1 MSRLAN
7 PRALPL
13 LGAMLL
19 TLVCDTALALDPSLR
34 MSQYSLDNWQ
44 IPQGLP
50 QSSVQAVARTA
61 DGYLW
66 VGTQEGLARFDGIR
80 FVVFDRENEPA
91 IPDKHISVLSLDPT
105 GRLWIGTRAG
115 VAAYEHGHFIA
126 LNLMPALA
134 HAYVRAIAPGK
145 WGRIWIGTE
154 NGLFGVGDGKTLS
167 FDSTSGLQDNRIR
180 ALMEDR
186 DGVLWL
192 GTAEGSQKFDGKQFE
207 TIQLGAANSE
217 QITALHEDRDGTVWI
232 GTGDG
237 SLYRHSEDH
246 YTQMAGPA
254 RLGSTIRAL
263 TSDRDG
269 NLWIA
274 THGGGLVRWRDGV
287 FSALSTNLFAARE
300 IRSLVEDDE
309 GSLWVGSYGEGLLRL
324 RDAKFVPAGVP
335 EGLQGD
341 MTWTVTPRSA
351 GGVWVGSDGG
361 LSNYAGGIFQ
371 HIAGPK
377 GTEGM
382 RVRALVEDRRHVL
395 WVGTQGAG
403 LYRMDQ
409 NGAKLF
415 DLPHGAANNT
425 VTALLED
432 RVGRIWVGSNEGL
445 DLIDQDKVVSPQ
457 SLLPGS
463 IRASVHLIHE
473 DRTGKLWVGTE
484 ASGLFVI
491 DHASS
496 RHFGAE
502 DGLPS
507 DWVIAIHEDER
518 GIIWLGTTDGLALWR
533 NGKLI
538 SLARLAAP
546 LRETILQILEDDSH
560 RLWITTNKG
569 LTSVP
574 RADLDGLADGD
585 QKKPDF
591 RVYNLADG
599 LRTAEFDGGNTSPG
613 CRTPDGMLWFP
624 SISGLVRVDP
634 QHIRMN
640 AVPPIVHIEQV
651 LVDGV
656 PLNLSGQIDVK
667 PGQEKW
673 EFEYTASSLLVPER
687 TSFKYRLE
695 GYDKDWIDARHRRT
709 AYYTHL
715 PAGRY
720 TFRVTA
726 ANNDGVWSKEGAE
739 LAFKLEPPIYQ
750 TWWFISL
757 SVLGVLG
764 AVVAVYRLRV
774 GHLGRLASALA
785 EQVAYRT
792 QDLEHA
798 NAELIQAK
806 DRAELAVVAKSQFL
820 ANMSHEIRTP
830 MNGVIGMTELLLD
843 TRLDRTQRDY
853 TETIRASADGLLTII
868 NDILDFSKIDAGKL
882 DLEQIDMDLCST
894 VDEAAHLL
902 SIQAHAKGLELIT
915 NIDPLLP
922 AFVIGDSGRL
932 RQILLNLG
940 SNAIKFTS
948 RGEVTI
954 GLRLVGSDSQ
964 GCTIRCEVSDTGIG
978 IPAHRVGA
986 LFQPFSQIDS
996 STTRHYGGTGLGLS
1010 IVRRLVE
1017 LMHGETGVV
1026 SNEGSGSMFW
1036 FTARFGRS
1044 GAKRETQFLDAD
1056 VLKNRRALIVDDNAT
1071 NRKVLRLQLAQF
1083 GIQTHSVDS
1092 AEAAIAE
1099 LGVAAGAQQPFD
1111 LAILDYMMPGCDGL
1125 GLASQIVA
1133 DGRYR
1138 AMRLVL
1144 LTSAQAIRGESD
1156 MASLGF
1162 SGYLLKPV
1170 SNRELRECLIR
1181 VLSSESARW
1190 HIKTQPVAQAAPLT
1204 EQLTSRRVLLAEDN
1218 PVNQKVACGALQK
1231 IGLTVDVAG
1240 NGVEA
1245 VAAWEARSYD
1255 LILMDCQMPV
1265 MDGYQASREIRGREA
1280 GTRRIPIIA
1289 LTADAMKGTEQQ
1301 CREAGMDDYLTKPID
1316 RARLSEVIQR
1326 YLSSTECRPDRGSAE
1341 LRSAPAAAEVRDPQ
1355 SGSAD
1360 HSIQPVD
1367 WERLMLTAENDREF
1381 AGELVQLFIESG
1393 DSVLKEIRDALER
1406 GDLAAVGRAA
1416 HTLKGSSANMHAT
1429 LTSEAAAR
1437 LESAARAGAIDD
1449 VSQFETQLRSETQR
1463 AFDYLRSR
1471 RFGA

>member
-1 MSRLAN
+1 
-7 PRALPL
+7 
-13 LGAMLL
+13 
-19 TLVCDTALALDPSLR
+19 
-34 MSQYSLDNWQ
+34 
-44 IPQGLP
+44 
-50 QSSVQAVARTA
+50 
-61 DGYLW
+61 
-66 VGTQEGLARFDGIR
+66 
-80 FVVFDRENEPA
+80 
-91 IPDKHISVLSLDPT
+91 
-105 GRLWIGTRAG
+105 
-115 VAAYEHGHFIA
+115 
-126 LNLMPALA
+126 
-134 HAYVRAIAPGK
+134 
-145 WGRIWIGTE
+145 
-154 NGLFGVGDGKTLS
+154 
-167 FDSTSGLQDNRIR
+167 
-180 ALMEDR
+180 MEDR

-192 GTAEGSQKFDGKQFE
+192 GTAEGSQKFDGKHFE

-237 SLYRHSEDH
+237 SLYRHSEDR
-246 YTQMAGPA
+246 YTQMAGPG

-361 LSNYAGGIFQ
+361 LSNYAGGVFQ

-382 RVRALVEDRRHVL
+382 RVRAVVEDRRHVL

-415 DLPHGAANNT
+415 DLRHGAANNT

-640 AVPPIVHIEQV
+640 TVPPIVHIEQV
-651 LVDGV
+651 SVDGV
-656 PLNLSGQIDVK
+656 PLKLGGQIDVK

-739 LAFKLEPPIYQ
+739 LAFKLEPPFYQ

-764 AVVAVYRLRV
+764 AIVAVYRLRV

-954 GLRLVGSDSQ
+954 GLRLVGSD
-964 GCTIRCEVSDTGIG
+964 
-978 IPAHRVGA
+978 
-986 LFQPFSQIDS
+986 
-996 STTRHYGGTGLGLS
+996 
-1010 IVRRLVE
+1010 
-1017 LMHGETGVV
+1017 
-1026 SNEGSGSMFW
+1026 
-1036 FTARFGRS
+1036 
-1044 GAKRETQFLDAD
+1044 
-1056 VLKNRRALIVDDNAT
+1056 
-1071 NRKVLRLQLAQF
+1071 
-1083 GIQTHSVDS
+1083 
-1092 AEAAIAE
+1092 
-1099 LGVAAGAQQPFD
+1099 
-1111 LAILDYMMPGCDGL
+1111 
-1125 GLASQIVA
+1125 
-1133 DGRYR
+1133 
-1138 AMRLVL
+1138 
-1144 LTSAQAIRGESD
+1144 
-1156 MASLGF
+1156 
-1162 SGYLLKPV
+1162 
-1170 SNRELRECLIR
+1170 
-1181 VLSSESARW
+1181 
-1190 HIKTQPVAQAAPLT
+1190 
-1204 EQLTSRRVLLAEDN
+1204 
-1218 PVNQKVACGALQK
+1218 
-1231 IGLTVDVAG
+1231 
-1240 NGVEA
+1240 
-1245 VAAWEARSYD
+1245 
-1255 LILMDCQMPV
+1255 
-1265 MDGYQASREIRGREA
+1265 
-1280 GTRRIPIIA
+1280 
-1289 LTADAMKGTEQQ
+1289 
-1301 CREAGMDDYLTKPID
+1301 AGMH
-1316 RARLSEVIQR
+1316 
-1326 YLSSTECRPDRGSAE
+1326 
-1341 LRSAPAAAEVRDPQ
+1341 DP
-1355 SGSAD
+1355 
-1360 HSIQPVD
+1360 
-1367 WERLMLTAENDREF
+1367 M
-1381 AGELVQLFIESG
+1381 
-1393 DSVLKEIRDALER
+1393 
-1406 GDLAAVGRAA
+1406 
-1416 HTLKGSSANMHAT
+1416 
-1429 LTSEAAAR
+1429 
-1437 LESAARAGAIDD
+1437 
-1449 VSQFETQLRSETQR
+1449 
-1463 AFDYLRSR
+1463 
-1471 RFGA
+1471 